1 MGEIFYEKGKK
12 YNCRVKGIPY
22 YRTSV
27 TVNGKRKQIYGDG
40 EKDAA
45 RKKKELIKLAESGIN
60 IDAQKQKVSAVFEH
74 WLFSVKRL
82 DKNLKASSFS
92 RYASSY
98 RKYVA
103 PMPIASLPLLSL
115 SSMVFQ
121 EYTTSLYEEYRASNP
136 TIQAVLKVWKM
147 FFAWALEE
155 GLINRNPMR
164 NVVVS
169 GKYDKK
175 KNPLEFF
182 TSEERAKILYCLDN
196 SDYFYDALIRLAF
209 ATGMREGELFA
220 LRWEDV
226 HGDYVEVR
234 QSTGMIDHTD
244 KDGNVST
251 YREVWEP
258 KTINAYRSIPLLP
271 ETQSM
276 LAEHRIKQAKYFSEE
291 LSRPAPEYVF
301 TNKEGELIKAGTF
314 RNSYRSLLAR
324 AGVPYRKFHAV
335 RHTFGTEAVRRGVN
349 VKDLQMLMGHAN
361 MVTTYIYVHADE
373 TSKAEAINLMGNLM

>member
-103 PMPIASLPLLSL
+103 PMPIASLPLLNL

-209 ATGMREGELFA
+209 ATGNPV
-220 LRWEDV
+220 D
-226 HGDYVEVR
+226 
-234 QSTGMIDHTD
+234 
-244 KDGNVST
+244 
-251 YREVWEP
+251 
-258 KTINAYRSIPLLP
+258 
-271 ETQSM
+271 
-276 LAEHRIKQAKYFSEE
+276 
-291 LSRPAPEYVF
+291 
-301 TNKEGELIKAGTF
+301 
-314 RNSYRSLLAR
+314 AR
-324 AGVPYRKFHAV
+324 
-335 RHTFGTEAVRRGVN
+335 
-349 VKDLQMLMGHAN
+349 
-361 MVTTYIYVHADE
+361 
-373 TSKAEAINLMGNLM
+373 